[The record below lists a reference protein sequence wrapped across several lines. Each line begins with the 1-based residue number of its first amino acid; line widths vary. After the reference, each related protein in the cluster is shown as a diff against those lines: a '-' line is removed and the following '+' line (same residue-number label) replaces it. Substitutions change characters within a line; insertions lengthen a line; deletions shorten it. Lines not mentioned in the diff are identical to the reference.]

1 MYEQIRLA
9 LNDIRQPVMCPPLV
23 ASQGLELPMGP
34 SCQNAVDVAQGG
46 IEGRLV
52 VTAVVVDPAA
62 DVTVEHPCK
71 IIQRLVAALMER
83 PVSDSLPDRLESF
96 AAGRRGLSGILCVRP

>member
-34 SCQNAVDVAQGG
+34 SCQNLVDVAQGG
-46 IEGRLV
+46 IDPQPSRLRRSPPRADRRADLLDAYRSQGRNAEHGAELLGSLGDRPFTV
-52 VTAVVVDPAA
+52 V
-62 DVTVEHPCK
+62 
-71 IIQRLVAALMER
+71 MEQ
-83 PVSDSLPDRLESF
+83 PL
-96 AAGRRGLSGILCVRP
+96 